1 MAWCKSKQVNQSGE
15 DDEMNEIEE
24 QYKEAR
30 ELFQNGTKKQ
40 KDYALG
46 WIVCYNYLKE
56 KLKWN

>member
-1 MAWCKSKQVNQSGE
+1 MARCKSKQVNQSGE
-15 DDEMNEIEE
+15 DDTMNEIEE

-46 WIVCYNYLKE
+46 WIVCYKFMMG
-56 KLKWN
+56 KKK

>member
-1 MAWCKSKQVNQSGE
+1 
-15 DDEMNEIEE
+15 MNEIEE

-56 KLKWN
+56 KLK